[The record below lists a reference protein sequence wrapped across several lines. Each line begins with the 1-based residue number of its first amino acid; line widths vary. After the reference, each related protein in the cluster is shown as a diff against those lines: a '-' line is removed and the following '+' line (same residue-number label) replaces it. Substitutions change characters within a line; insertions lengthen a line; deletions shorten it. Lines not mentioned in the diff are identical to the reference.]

1 MGARSSAPNTL
12 YRETICYSA
21 EGDRKYIRYFD
32 GRGHFGHVRL
42 RLVPYP
48 GESCRVSLDDAC
60 SLPGECCRAIQDALM
75 RRFDLEPRSHLEL
88 VGFEARVI
96 GGTFLDR
103 HSYPEAYALAACMA
117 FDEAFHRACPMVV
130 EPYIG
135 VSLVVE
141 FDDLIWTIK
150 ALGAL
155 LGEMQTT
162 QRVTDVVRPNVDVP
176 VRLVGTIRSMGMRIT
191 RQFPIPSDDRY
202 RPILTARTG
211 DVLPDDLGEWT

>member
-96 GGTFLDR
+96 GGTFLDH

-117 FDEAFHRACPMVV
+117 FDEAFHRASPMVV

-141 FDDLIWTIK
+141 FDDLVWTIK

-162 QRVTDVVRPNVDVP
+162 QRVTDVVRLNVDVP
-176 VRLVGTIRSMGMRIT
+176 MRLVGTIRSMGMRIT

>member
-141 FDDLIWTIK
+141 FDDLVWTIK

-162 QRVTDVVRPNVDVP
+162 QRVTDVVRLKCGAPQVDVP

-191 RQFPIPSDDRY
+191 HAVPYSQR
-202 RPILTARTG
+202 
-211 DVLPDDLGEWT
+211 